1 MGERAK
7 QAGAAQVGGAA
18 VENALAA
25 GARSG
30 SQRARESGG
39 LDAVGVQDGQAAAV
53 RESLARAVAG
63 SVLLVVC
70 FDLLFD
76 SFTGYLR
83 TQLFTL
89 FPCLPIFVPFFL

>member
-18 VENALAA
+18 ADGASAA

-39 LDAVGVQDGQAAAV
+39 VGGVGVHDGQAAAV
-53 RESLARAVAG
+53 RESLARAVA
-63 SVLLVVC
+63 
-70 FDLLFD
+70 
-76 SFTGYLR
+76 
-83 TQLFTL
+83 
-89 FPCLPIFVPFFL
+89 